1 MRRAYARRSMNPT
14 EIEALRRA
22 VEGLHAP
29 AKATFVRADDVRE
42 THDGQ
47 PVWSGTVATFAITGR
62 ADATMAYAWSEP
74 TDAGRTR
81 YFAVLRA
88 AHIASP
94 ADAVRASIAMD
105 AKAVDTARTRLS

>member
-1 MRRAYARRSMNPT
+1 MTPT

-29 AKATFVRADDVRE
+29 AKATFVRADDVHE
-42 THDGQ
+42 AHDGE

-62 ADATMAYAWSEP
+62 VDATLAYAWSEP
-74 TDAGRTR
+74 TDAGRAR

-105 AKAVDTARTRLS
+105 AKAVETAKKKLS